1 MSGAAAGRPRR
12 ALIVRLA
19 QQALQ
24 SLGPDPVV
32 VDVGCDHG
40 HVAAALG
47 AIGVERR
54 RQRLPRRDDV
64 ALVVADGLRPFR
76 RVDLAVITGMGAE
89 TILGVLDAGPRPTV
103 AVLHATERAWALR
116 LGLAARGYR
125 IDAEALAPEARGY
138 AEVIRVTLGEEAAT
152 GLTLAFGPKLVDDP
166 LLMEHVA
173 HERARWAIRAEKARD
188 AEREEALAWLQ
199 LFDALA
205 AQRRSA

>member
-1 MSGAAAGRPRR
+1 MSAAAGRPRR

-19 QQALQ
+19 REALAE
-24 SLGPDPVV
+24 LGPDPVV

-40 HVAAALG
+40 HVAAELG

-64 ALVVADGLRPFR
+64 PLVVADGLRPFR

-103 AVLHATERAWALR
+103 AVVHTPERAWALR
-116 LGLAARGYR
+116 MGLAARGYR

-138 AEVIRVTLGEEAAT
+138 AEVTRVTLGEETAT
-152 GLTLAFGPKLVDDP
+152 GLHLAFGPKLLDDP
-166 LLMEHVA
+166 LLLAHIT
-173 HERARWAIRAEKARD
+173 HERARWAIRAERASST
-188 AEREEALAWLQ
+188 EREEAEAWLQ
-199 LFDALA
+199 FFDALV

>member
-12 ALIVRLA
+12 AIIVRLVQEALA
-19 QQALQ
+19 Q
-24 SLGPDPVV
+24 LGPDPVL

-64 ALVVADGLRPFR
+64 ALIVADGLRPFR

-89 TILGVLDAGPRPTV
+89 TILGVLDAGPRPAV

-116 LGLAARGYR
+116 KGLAARGYR
-125 IDAEALAPEARGY
+125 IDAEALAPEARGF
-138 AEVIRVTLGEEAAT
+138 AEVMRVVPGEEPST
-152 GLTLAFGPKLVDDP
+152 GLDLAFGPKLLDDP
-166 LLMEHVA
+166 LLLEHVG
-173 HERARWAIRAEKARD
+173 HERARWAVRAERAHST
-188 AEREEALAWLQ
+188 EREEAEAWLSF
-199 LFDALA
+199 FDALV

>member
-1 MSGAAAGRPRR
+1 VSGATAGRPRR

-19 QQALQ
+19 QEALAE
-24 SLGPDPVV
+24 LGPDPVV

-64 ALVVADGLRPFR
+64 PLVVADGLRPFR

-116 LGLAARGYR
+116 QGLATRGYR
-125 IDAEALAPEARGY
+125 IDAEGLAPEARGY
-138 AEVIRVTLGEEAAT
+138 AEVMRVSLGEETTT
-152 GLTLAFGPKLVDDP
+152 GLRLAFGPKLLHDP
-166 LLMEHVA
+166 SLLAHVA
-173 HERARWAIRAEKARD
+173 NERARWAIRAERASSP
-188 AEREEALAWLQ
+188 EREQAEAWLRF
-199 LFDALA
+199 FDTIEV
-205 AQRRSA
+205 QRSSA

>member
-1 MSGAAAGRPRR
+1 M
-12 ALIVRLA
+12 RLA
-19 QQALQ
+19 AEALQ
-24 SLGPDPVV
+24 GLGPDPVI

-54 RQRLPRRDDV
+54 RQRLPDRGD
-64 ALVVADGLRPFR
+64 LQLIVADGLTPFR

-89 TILGVLDAGPRPTV
+89 TILSVLDAGPRPAV

-125 IDAEALAPEARGY
+125 VDAEGLAPEGRGY
-138 AEVIRVTLGEEAAT
+138 AEVTRVARGEETAT
-152 GLTLAFGPKLVDDP
+152 GLTLAFGPKLLEDP
-166 LLMEHVA
+166 SLPDHVQ
-173 HERARWAIRAEKARD
+173 HERARWQIRAERASGP
-188 AEREEALAWLQ
+188 AREEAEAWL
-199 LFDALA
+199 LHLDRLM